1 MESLGRYADED
12 GERDLYLAWVP
23 SLEEW
28 RLLAADSRWRETVED
43 SPAGFALFL
52 ACDAEGLSADL
63 IGDFASYCIQH
74 GLFWVS
80 IWGPDCE
87 RVHDIFDEVD
97 IDQEAEPGT
106 VMSTWHDDES
116 LEEALVLFWDA
127 FPSEDKLGGPARIA
141 VSVASHD
148 WLEQLRADADHYLHD
163 PDDDEL

>member
-116 LEEALVLFWDA
+116 LEGSAGPLLGRLPQRRQA
-127 FPSEDKLGGPARIA
+127 RRPSPNRRQRRLARLA
-141 VSVASHD
+141 GAAPSRRRP
-148 WLEQLRADADHYLHD
+148 LPPR
-163 PDDDEL
+163 PR